1 MGADSEGV
9 KSFSHYPPPLPS
21 PPLPS
26 PPPPFP
32 IIFWFDHG
40 SGFRTAVSLTFRTTK
55 EEAPTPRNH
64 QDSCWKGAAG

>member
-9 KSFSHYPPPLPS
+9 KRQFFPLPSS

-55 EEAPTPRNH
+55 EEAPTPRNQ